1 MELSNEIRWAALE
14 SVARHLEGF
23 ELSSAL
29 EELWENHP
37 ELIDSDMEVA
47 TRLAVQVAES
57 MRGYCLQGVS
67 PVLTTFTP
75 PWEGNE

>member
-1 MELSNEIRWAALE
+1 MGLSNEIRWAALE
-14 SVARHLEGF
+14 SVARYLEGF

-47 TRLAVQVAES
+47 TRLAVQVADS
-57 MRGYCLQGVS
+57 TRNALRQGFS
-67 PVLTTFTP
+67 PVELTIS
-75 PWEGNE
+75 EGNE